1 MTGTGGA
8 GPAERAGTEADMRA
22 QRGDG
27 DGDAGRAD
35 ARTGRRGARSAQD
48 VIAAA
53 LLRHPADEEGERRAV
68 AAFRA
73 ARDDPATGRAA
84 RPRRRDDW
92 RPRERRRP
100 GLPLRSALSVLLAG
114 VTLGGVAYAA
124 IGGGGTARD
133 TARPDRERP
142 PAATDGTG
150 RTGGANGTDATEV
163 RPVPVP
169 DAATPAPAGSALP
182 DGPADTR
189 DTEARCRA
197 YERLGERGRAL
208 DATAWRRLVD
218 AAGGE
223 AEVAAFCAG
232 QQAGPVPTEA
242 VSDANKPT
250 SSSGPAAPAPSNGAA
265 GGIGDGAADAAEN
278 GDPGTGGARR
288 ARAAATRG
296 TRARERRA
304 GARRDG
310 RSGPPAPARSPD
322 LGRCGGA
329 EATAGAATP
338 TGEAPA
344 VARYGPRGG
353 PYSLQRRDCV
363 LCHTPRRHGLVASCT
378 AMRWGHGRVAVS
390 RRNVPFAPMQRG
402 PLPHPVAEDHRD
414 R

>member
-150 RTGGANGTDATEV
+150 RTGGANGTDGTEV
-163 RPVPVP
+163 RPVPAP
-169 DAATPAPAGSALP
+169 DAATSAPAGSALP
-182 DGPADTR
+182 DGPAGTR
-189 DTEARCRA
+189 DAEARCRA

-223 AEVAAFCAG
+223 DEVAAFCAG
-232 QQAGPVPTEA
+232 QQAGPAPTEA

-250 SSSGPAAPAPSNGAA
+250 SSSGPATPAPSNGAA

-278 GDPGTGGARR
+278 GDPGTGG
-288 ARAAATRG
+288 G
-296 TRARERRA
+296 PA
-304 GARRDG
+304 GAGGGNARDAG
-310 RSGPPAPARSPD
+310 EG
-322 LGRCGGA
+322 
-329 EATAGAATP
+329 TAGG
-338 TGEAPA
+338 GEAGRA
-344 VARYGPRGG
+344 ER
-353 PYSLQRRDCV
+353 
-363 LCHTPRRHGLVASCT
+363 ASG
-378 AMRWGHGRVAVS
+378 AGS
-390 RRNVPFAPMQRG
+390 
-402 PLPHPVAEDHRD
+402 
-414 R
+414 